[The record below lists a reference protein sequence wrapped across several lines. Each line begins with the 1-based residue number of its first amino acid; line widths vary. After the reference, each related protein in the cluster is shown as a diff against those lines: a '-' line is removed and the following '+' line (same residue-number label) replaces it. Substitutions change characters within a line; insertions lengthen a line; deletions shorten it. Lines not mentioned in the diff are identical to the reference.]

1 MSMEKIATILSIS
14 AAALTVLAILVAAV
28 VCTVRLIKKAKSK
41 NSPGGEKITVEEA
54 IDIVM
59 AILPFGVKILH
70 AISKNKESADP
81 TPQKEEESAEPEK
94 IEPEEFKRSY

>member
-41 NSPGGEKITVEEA
+41 NSPGGEKITVGEA

-59 AILPFGVKILH
+59 ALLPFGVKILN
-70 AISKNKESADP
+70 AISKDKESADP
-81 TPQKEEESAEPEK
+81 MPQKEEESAAPEK
-94 IEPEEFKRSY
+94 IEPENSKRSY